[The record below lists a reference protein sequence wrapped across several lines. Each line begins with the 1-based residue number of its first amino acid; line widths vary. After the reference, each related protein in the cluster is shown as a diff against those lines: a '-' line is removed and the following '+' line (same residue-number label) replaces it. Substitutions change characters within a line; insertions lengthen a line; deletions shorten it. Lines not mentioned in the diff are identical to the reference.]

1 MLRKPRRT
9 STQEINSSSMSDIA
23 FLLLVFFLVTTTI
36 SLDKGISLVLPAD
49 GNELEVTSPLSGVIT
64 AMAPVEDITVS
75 VTPELNL
82 EEDSG
87 ILLVKLNIIHLIKT
101 EPSSRRIILNSWK
114 VSDIDKM
121 ALPPCHVMC
130 QFNVNT
136 NNNTLNC
143 QLYQRSGDMFLGVP
157 FNIASYSLLTYII
170 AKITGY
176 SPGKFIHI
184 LGDAHIY
191 ESHLNAVNEQI
202 ERVPYSFPEL
212 LISDEL
218 SDIDNIKEDYFIMKN
233 YNSYP
238 KITAPMIA

>member
-1 MLRKPRRT
+1 
-9 STQEINSSSMSDIA
+9 
-23 FLLLVFFLVTTTI
+23 
-36 SLDKGISLVLPAD
+36 
-49 GNELEVTSPLSGVIT
+49 
-64 AMAPVEDITVS
+64 
-75 VTPELNL
+75 
-82 EEDSG
+82 
-87 ILLVKLNIIHLIKT
+87 
-101 EPSSRRIILNSWK
+101 
-114 VSDIDKM
+114 M

-218 SDIDNIKEDYFIMKN
+218 SDIDNVNEDYFNIKN
-233 YNSYP
+233 YNPYP